1 MGIIRKVLVIDDDVL
16 LVRLMEHHLIEE
28 GFEVIKAYNGREG
41 LSLVRSL
48 KPDLVTLD
56 IVLPDISG
64 WEVCQLIRQVSKVP
78 IVMLTVKEEEEDV
91 VRALEYGADDYIA
104 KPVGM
109 KELVARIQAILR
121 REEFHESPKGW
132 VGFSDEFLQVDLAQQ
147 RVLRQ
152 GSEVRLTP
160 TELNLLSYLVTNA
173 GRTIKP
179 RELLVEVWGQEY
191 ADDFDFVRTYI
202 WQLRRKLEP
211 DPKNPKYILNR
222 PGFGYCFERRQQ
234 QA

>member
-1 MGIIRKVLVIDDDVL
+1 MGIIRKVLVIDDYVL

-104 KPVGM
+104 KPV
-109 KELVARIQAILR
+109 
-121 REEFHESPKGW
+121 
-132 VGFSDEFLQVDLAQQ
+132 
-147 RVLRQ
+147 
-152 GSEVRLTP
+152 
-160 TELNLLSYLVTNA
+160 
-173 GRTIKP
+173 
-179 RELLVEVWGQEY
+179 
-191 ADDFDFVRTYI
+191 
-202 WQLRRKLEP
+202 
-211 DPKNPKYILNR
+211 
-222 PGFGYCFERRQQ
+222 
-234 QA
+234 